1 MEVVFTFALLDELNQ
16 SLDLGVG
23 AVSLNAEVTHLDF
36 MTQGA
41 ELPTTSLTAAE
52 VALLRWYQCSRFR
65 FHCSEFRFFIKV

>member
-23 AVSLNAEVTHLDF
+23 AVSLNAEVIHLDV
-36 MTQGA
+36 MTKGA

-52 VALLRWYQCSRFR
+52 VALLRWY
-65 FHCSEFRFFIKV
+65 